1 MQYRVTLHNGQ
12 FFSITVAGDNPAE
25 ELTKSLNN
33 RETTF
38 INLGGCV
45 VQKNTVATIL
55 PSEDS
60 TNGAA

>member
-1 MQYRVTLHNGQ
+1 MSYRVTLHNGQ
-12 FFSITVAGDNPAE
+12 FFSITVEGENPAD

-55 PSEDS
+55 PV
-60 TNGAA
+60 TNDTPAE